1 MKQDW
6 FDKHVIV
13 TGDASDEFKAKLI
26 AQLRVDL
33 NKRAQED
40 PRARRT
46 KKRFNVV
53 VTKEQ
58 EAQVK

>member
-13 TGDASDEFKAKLI
+13 TGDASDELKAKLI
-26 AQLRVDL
+26 AKLRVEL